1 MAYALPNARI
11 LLVEDDDAIREM
23 AADILGDE
31 GYHVV
36 ASADAEHALTQL
48 TRACP
53 FDLLLSD
60 ICLPGMNGRDLADQ
74 ARMLYPA
81 LPIVFMTGYAG
92 EIAKRAD
99 FLDTGMR
106 LLTKPFSL
114 RDLLGIVQTAL

>member
-1 MAYALPNARI
+1 M
-11 LLVEDDDAIREM
+11 LVEDDDAIREM
-23 AADILGDE
+23 VADILGDE

-36 ASADAEHALTQL
+36 ASADAEQALTQL
-48 TRACP
+48 TNACP

-74 ARMLYPA
+74 ARSICPA

-99 FLDTGMR
+99 SLDTGMR
-106 LLTKPFSL
+106 LLTTPFSL

>member
-1 MAYALPNARI
+1 MT
-11 LLVEDDDAIREM
+11 
-23 AADILGDE
+23 ADILGDE
-31 GYHVV
+31 GYQVI
-36 ASADAEHALTQL
+36 ASPDAEQALKQL
-48 TRACP
+48 NQARP

-60 ICLPGMNGRDLADQ
+60 ICLPGMNGRDLADN
-74 ARMLYPA
+74 ARRLYPA

-92 EIAKRAD
+92 SIAKRAD

>member
-1 MAYALPNARI
+1 MNARI
-11 LLVEDDDAIREM
+11 LLVEDDDAIREL

-31 GYHVV
+31 GYQVV
-36 ASADAEHALTQL
+36 VSADAEQALTQL
-48 TRACP
+48 NKACP

-60 ICLPGMNGRDLADQ
+60 ICLPGMNGRDLADK
-74 ARMLYPA
+74 ARVICPA

-114 RDLLGIVQTAL
+114 RDLLGIVETAL

>member
-1 MAYALPNARI
+1 M
-11 LLVEDDDAIREM
+11 LVEDDDAIREM

-114 RDLLGIVQTAL
+114 RELLGTVQTAL

>member
-1 MAYALPNARI
+1 MNDVTSNARI

-31 GYHVV
+31 GYQVV
-36 ASADAEHALTQL
+36 TSGDAEQAMEQLASA
-48 TRACP
+48 RP

-60 ICLPGMNGRDLADQ
+60 ICLPGMNGRDLADN
-74 ARMLYPA
+74 ARRLYPA
-81 LPIVFMTGYAG
+81 LPIVFITGYAG
-92 EIAKRAD
+92 AIAKRAD

-114 RDLLGIVQTAL
+114 RDLLGVVETAL

>member
-74 ARMLYPA
+74 ARVA
-81 LPIVFMTGYAG
+81 ADRFFGQDHHAG
-92 EIAKRAD
+92 
-99 FLDTGMR
+99 T
-106 LLTKPFSL
+106 
-114 RDLLGIVQTAL
+114 IVQVARQRVQRGMDPAR